1 MAAQWQA
8 GKAFVML
15 TVADFVPRASGAHSC
30 LVNTESVGLLFHCLP
45 SLAGR
50 GQREC
55 RWTGA
60 QWRAAWRGDDVT
72 ERWLAPHPNESLALY
87 LGRIS

>member
-45 SLAGR
+45 SPAGG
-50 GQREC
+50 GQGEC

-60 QWRAAWRGDDVT
+60 QWCGEEVMPLSAGWHPVPMNGWRSKDFM
-72 ERWLAPHPNESLALY
+72 
-87 LGRIS
+87 IS